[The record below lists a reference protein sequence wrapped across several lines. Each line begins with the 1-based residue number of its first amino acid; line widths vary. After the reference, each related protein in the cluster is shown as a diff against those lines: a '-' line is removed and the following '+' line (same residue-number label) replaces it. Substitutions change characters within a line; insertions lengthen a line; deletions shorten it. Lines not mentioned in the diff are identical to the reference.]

1 MGPTGRGSHC
11 VKRLEKLLATCMTL
25 QKSANRPSSKEEE
38 HIFVERRD
46 DLFNISQANVLE
58 LLKIDE
64 DKQFLVNQRK
74 SVI

>member
-1 MGPTGRGSHC
+1 
-11 VKRLEKLLATCMTL
+11 MTL

-74 SVI
+74 SVIDQLSLTNCYDKMYCI